1 MDNQLSTHQVGEL
14 FSKFDEADQQIS
26 VSTDKYENFID
37 RLEKKFEKQ
46 EG

>member
-1 MDNQLSTHQVGEL
+1 VGEL

-26 VSTDKYENFID
+26 VSTDKYENLIE